1 MTASTTIS
9 ATYRLQ
15 FNKDFNF
22 RDASE
27 LLDYFRG
34 LGVTHIY
41 ASPILRSRHGSSHG
55 YDVIDPSHLNPEL
68 GTEADFQA
76 FHEELEKRG
85 MGLIVDIV
93 PNHMAAS
100 SENAWWMD
108 VLEHGP
114 ESAYASYFDIDW
126 HSRALEGKILLPFLG
141 RPFAEVLENQEL
153 ALTYAEG
160 KFIVQYFEWL
170 FPLAPRSYRWI
181 LEHRLD
187 DLKTKLGEDS
197 PAYQEY
203 AGIAA
208 AAVSLSDR
216 KTANAITATMGEKR
230 LQFEQLVA
238 RLRQLVSAN
247 LDIHA
252 FLLDN
257 LKDFEGVQGNP
268 ASFSPLERLLAE
280 QFYVLAYWQ
289 NLNQEINYRRF
300 FTITDLVGA
309 RVEDPLVFE
318 STHSLVARQ
327 VEQNV
332 VSGLRIDH
340 IDGLRDPLG
349 YLNRLNERIAQP
361 APSAESRRIP
371 VYLEKILARNER
383 LRSDWPVAGTTG
395 YDFLNAMNCLFV
407 HPKGAQSLERI
418 YFDFLDRKVDYRGLL
433 YQEKKLVMST
443 LFGAELRSL
452 GNHMAMLASQDR
464 YARDVP
470 LLELTQALNETTACL
485 GVYRTY
491 IRNLEVSPEDQAVIE
506 QAITEA
512 RTLKPQ
518 LHPLSFAF
526 IRDVFL
532 LQNRPH
538 LLPAQREARLAF
550 VIRWQQFT
558 GPIMAKSFEDT
569 FLYVYNPLVSLNEV
583 GGDPRPSAA
592 SPELFHEL
600 VQERSQRWP
609 QSLNASTTHDTKRSE
624 DVRARIN
631 VLSEIPEDWERH
643 LHCWSKVNAC
653 HRKVIQGQPV
663 PDRNEETFLYQTL
676 IGMWPFDAE
685 ERAAA
690 SQRLQAYAI
699 KATREAKVHTR
710 WTLPNLPHE
719 DALKSFIAEILDS
732 RRENAFLRDFT
743 EFHSRIAYCAMING
757 LSQTLLKIVSPG
769 IPDFYQ
775 GSELWDFR
783 LVDPD
788 NRQPV
793 DFTKRKVAL
802 TRMQQGKEAQLI
814 CVADGL
820 AKSWRDGRIKL
831 YLIWKALNY
840 RRRHGKLFSQGDFSL
855 AMASGIRQENVSG
868 YCRRNEEEWL
878 LVAFPKWLANAG
890 AAENS
895 PSQPQFWGDT
905 HLLLPA
911 AAPASWQNVFTGE
924 ALSASKTASG
934 QPSLRLTEL
943 FRYFPVAMLEA
954 ANPSRYRASER
965 A

>member
-1 MTASTTIS
+1 MPASTTIS

-15 FNKDFNF
+15 FNKDFTF
-22 RDASE
+22 RDASD
-27 LLDYFRG
+27 LLDYFCD

-114 ESAYASYFDIDW
+114 ETAYAPYCDIDW
-126 HSRALEGKILLPFLG
+126 YSRALEGKILLPFLG
-141 RPFAEVLENQEL
+141 RPFAEVLENQDL
-153 ALTYAEG
+153 ALIYAEG
-160 KFIVQYFEWL
+160 KFNVQYFEWL
-170 FPLAPRSYRWI
+170 FPLSPRSYRRI

-197 PAYQEY
+197 PAFQEY

-216 KTANAITATMGEKR
+216 KTASAITATMGEKR

-247 LDIHA
+247 ADVHA

-257 LKDFEGVQGNP
+257 LKDFEGVQSNP

-318 STHSLVARQ
+318 STHSQVARQ
-327 VEQNV
+327 VEQNA
-332 VSGLRIDH
+332 VSGLRI
-340 IDGLRDPLG
+340 
-349 YLNRLNERIAQP
+349 
-361 APSAESRRIP
+361 
-371 VYLEKILARNER
+371 
-383 LRSDWPVAGTTG
+383 DWPVAGTTG
-395 YDFLNAMNCLFV
+395 YDFLNAVNCLFV
-407 HPKGAQSLERI
+407 HPKGARSLERI
-418 YFDFLDRKVDYRGLL
+418 YFDFLDRQVDYRDLL
-433 YQEKKLVMST
+433 YQAKKLVMST

-452 GNHMAMLASQDR
+452 GNHLAMLASQDR

-470 LLELTQALNETTACL
+470 LLDLTQALNETTACL

-491 IRNLEVSPEDQAVIE
+491 IRNLELSPEDQAVIE
-506 QAITEA
+506 QALAEA
-512 RTLKPQ
+512 QALKPQ
-518 LHPLSFAF
+518 LHPQSFAF

-532 LQNRPH
+532 LRNHPH

-643 LHCWSKVNAC
+643 LHCWSKLNAG

-690 SQRLQAYAI
+690 SQRLQAYAV

-732 RRENAFLRDFT
+732 RRDNAFLRDFAT
-743 EFHSRIAYCAMING
+743 FHNHIAYCAMING
-757 LSQTLLKIVSPG
+757 LSQTRLKIISTG
-769 IPDFYQ
+769 IPEFCE

-802 TRMQQGKEAQLI
+802 ARMQQGKEAQLT

-840 RRRHGKLFSQGDFSL
+840 RLRHGKLFSQGDFSL
-855 AMASGIRQENVSG
+855 ATASGIRQENVSV
-868 YCRRNEEEWL
+868 YCRRKEGEWL
-878 LVAFPKWLANAG
+878 LVAFPKWLASAG
-890 AAENS
+890 AVENS

-911 AAPASWQNVFTGE
+911 TAPALWQNVFTGE
-924 ALSASKTASG
+924 ELSASKTASG

-943 FRYFPVAMLEA
+943 FRYFPVACGPGA
-954 ANPSRYRASER
+954 AQTKSKRHSQHQRL
-965 A
+965 

>member
-15 FNKDFNF
+15 FNKDFTF
-22 RDASE
+22 PDASG
-27 LLDYFRG
+27 LLGYFSE

-41 ASPILRSRHGSSHG
+41 ASPILRSRRGSSHG
-55 YDVIDPSHLNPEL
+55 YDVIDPNHVNSEL

-85 MGLIVDIV
+85 MGLIVDVV

-126 HSRALEGKILLPFLG
+126 RALEGKILLPFLG
-141 RPFAEVLENQEL
+141 RPFAEVLENQDF
-153 ALTYAEG
+153 ALTYVEG
-160 KFIVQYFEWL
+160 KFFVQYFEWL
-170 FPLAPRSYRWI
+170 FPLAPRSYRRI

-187 DLKTKLGEDS
+187 DLRTKLGEDS
-197 PAYQEY
+197 PAYHEY
-203 AGIAA
+203 AGITA
-208 AAVSLSDR
+208 AAVSSSDR
-216 KTANAITATMGEKR
+216 ETISTITATRGENR
-230 LQFEQLVA
+230 LQFEQLTA

-247 LDIHA
+247 PDVQA

-257 LKDFEGVQGNP
+257 LNGFEGVQGNP

-280 QFYVLAYWQ
+280 QFYVLAYWH
-289 NLNQEINYRRF
+289 NLNLEINYRRF
-300 FTITDLVGA
+300 FTITDLVGV
-309 RVEDPLVFE
+309 RVADPLVFE

-327 VEQNV
+327 VEQNA

-349 YLNRLNERIAQP
+349 YLNRLNERIAEP
-361 APSAESRRIP
+361 VLSAETKRFP
-371 VYLEKILARNER
+371 VYVEKILARNER
-383 LRSDWPVAGTTG
+383 LRGDWPVAGTTG
-395 YDFLNAMNCLFV
+395 YDFLNAMNYLFV
-407 HPKGAQSLERI
+407 HPEGAQSLERI
-418 YFDFLDRKVDYRGLL
+418 YCEFLGREVDYRDLL
-433 YQEKKLVMST
+433 YQKKQLVMAT
-443 LFGAELRSL
+443 LFGSELRSL
-452 GNHMAMLASQDR
+452 GHHMAMLASQDR

-470 LLELTQALNETTACL
+470 RHELTQALNETTACL

-491 IRNLEVSPEDQAVIE
+491 IRNLEVSHEDQAVIE

-512 RTLKPQ
+512 QTLRPQ

-526 IRDVFL
+526 VRDVFL

-538 LLPAQREARLAF
+538 LLPQQREARLAF

-569 FLYVYNPLVSLNEV
+569 LLYVYNPLVSLNEV

-592 SPELFHEL
+592 SPDLFHEL
-600 VQERSQRWP
+600 VQERSQKWP
-609 QSLNASTTHDTKRSE
+609 QSLNASTTHDTKQSE

-643 LHCWSKVNAC
+643 LHCWSKLNAC
-653 HRKVIQGQPV
+653 HRKLIQGQPV
-663 PDRNEETFLYQTL
+663 PDRNEEIFLYQTL

-685 ERAAA
+685 ERVTVN
-690 SQRLQAYAI
+690 QRLQEYAI

-732 RRENAFLRDFT
+732 RSDNAFLRDFT
-743 EFHSRIAYCAMING
+743 AFHNRIAYCAMING
-757 LSQTLLKIVSPG
+757 LSQTLLKIISPG

-788 NRQPV
+788 NRHSV

-802 TRMQQGKEAQLI
+802 ARMQQDKEARLI
-814 CVADGL
+814 YVADGL
-820 AKSWRDGRIKL
+820 AKNWRDGWIQL

-840 RRRHGKLFSQGDFSL
+840 RRRHGQLFSQGDFSP
-855 AMASGIRQENVSG
+855 AMASGSRQENVSG
-868 YCRRNEEEWL
+868 YCRRKDEEWL

-895 PSQPQFWGDT
+895 QNQPQFWGDT

-911 AAPASWQNVFTGE
+911 TAPASWQNVFTGE
-924 ALSASKTASG
+924 ELSASKSTGG
-934 QPSLRLTEL
+934 QQSLLPTEL
-943 FRYFPVAMLEA
+943 FQYFPVAMLEG
-954 ANPSRYRASER
+954 S
-965 A
+965 